1 MEKMIPTVDRKVSRM
16 VRLRWT
22 AKTSSLTLTP
32 SYGTPTVHTI
42 QINCTVTGECL
53 ENLKDRL

>member
-16 VRLRWT
+16 VRLKWT

-32 SYGTPTVHTI
+32 SYGTPTVYTH
-42 QINCTVTGECL
+42 V
-53 ENLKDRL
+53 